1 MSIFSNNV
9 VKKPTRSRFNL
20 GFENKLTCN
29 FGEIVPC
36 MCKEV
41 VPGDIFRCK
50 SEVIVRM
57 MPMLNGRVNGSITV
71 KPLRYLLILS
81 LISWLR
87 KTANTKEN
95 QEIY

>member
-57 MPMLNGRVNGSITV
+57 MPMLA
-71 KPLRYLLILS
+71 PILQNIDVYTLYIFHSS
-81 LISWLR
+81 LF
-87 KTANTKEN
+87 
-95 QEIY
+95 